1 MKNFLLTLFLMT
13 FISCSNFD
21 SMNIQSPPIAHKE
34 EKKLSIHNDE
44 RIDHYFWMRLTDA
57 QKESKNP
64 DEQTKKVVDYLN
76 AENQYLK
83 SKMSHTNDFQNTLF
97 NEIKDRIK
105 KDDSSVPVKINN
117 YTYYSRYEKDKEY
130 PFYCRKPINNSVE
143 QIMLNVPEM
152 AKNHEYYAVGGQSIS
167 PNENLLVYGVDTVSR
182 REYTLYIKDL
192 SSGKNLKDVISKT
205 TGSAVWA
212 NDNKTIFYTKQDPIT
227 LRSYQIYKHVLG
239 TNQSEDVLVYEEKDD
254 TFGCYVSKSKS
265 KKYIIIGSYQ
275 TLSSEYRFID
285 ANKPNSD
292 FKIIQEREEHHE
304 YSVYHYGDYFY
315 ILTNYKAK
323 NFRLM
328 KTLVEKP
335 EKDNWQEVIGHDN
348 NTLIEGIDIFSDY
361 LVVEERKSGLTH
373 IKIIKWDDN
382 TEYYVE
388 FNDPAYSVSTFANI
402 EFNTTELRF
411 NYTSLTTPSSIFDLN
426 MKTKKDN
433 F

>member
-1 MKNFLLTLFLMT
+1 MT

-265 KKYIIIGSYQ
+265 KKYISK
-275 TLSSEYRFID
+275 R
-285 ANKPNSD
+285 K
-292 FKIIQEREEHHE
+292 
-304 YSVYHYGDYFY
+304 
-315 ILTNYKAK
+315 TNMPL
-323 NFRLM
+323 F
-328 KTLVEKP
+328 
-335 EKDNWQEVIGHDN
+335 
-348 NTLIEGIDIFSDY
+348 
-361 LVVEERKSGLTH
+361 
-373 IKIIKWDDN
+373 
-382 TEYYVE
+382 
-388 FNDPAYSVSTFANI
+388 
-402 EFNTTELRF
+402 
-411 NYTSLTTPSSIFDLN
+411 
-426 MKTKKDN
+426 
-433 F
+433 